1 MIIVRE
7 IGGKKTEF
15 VLTSDELYDAYRE
28 QQYLFDRAD
37 IEDQFEV
44 SDEDCVDC
52 WGITRKEAEPL
63 FDDMAAEMR
72 RNIDKYDMSWEYARP
87 EAIREVI
94 RRECANN
101 TERRGNA

>member
-1 MIIVRE
+1 MTIVRE

-15 VLTSDELYDAYRE
+15 VLTSEELYNAYRE
-28 QQYLFDRAD
+28 QQFLFDRAD
-37 IEDQFEV
+37 IEDQFEMA
-44 SDEDCVDC
+44 DEHCVNC
-52 WGITRKEAEPL
+52 WGITKKEAETL

-72 RNIDKYDMSWEYARP
+72 RNIVKYDMSWEYARDD
-87 EAIREVI
+87 AIREVI